1 MENESTRDI
10 KRIITQP
17 SSEEYM
23 MPREF
28 LNRLFNEEKDNIRMA
43 LAQVREDNPKF
54 YLRTMLEVG
63 KLVIPKTGNIRH
75 DVVNHDMDELSALA
89 KSYDRPMIDVDNSSY
104 IEEITPWENAARPV
118 HPDITDTPDEIV
130 SSLPVDD

>member
-1 MENESTRDI
+1 MENEYTREI
-10 KRIITQP
+10 RRIIIQP
-17 SSEEYM
+17 ASENFM

-28 LNRLFNEEKDNIRMA
+28 LTQLFNEEKDNIRMA
-43 LAQVREDNPKF
+43 LAKVREDNPKF

-63 KLVIPKTGNIRH
+63 KLVIPKNGDTKR
-75 DVVNHDMDELSALA
+75 DKENHDMDELSALA
-89 KSYDRPMIDVDNSSY
+89 RSRDRPMIDVDNSSY